1 MEEVISYFSRMKKK
15 AIAQIAFEFL
25 SIVFAVLLALGLNS
39 YKQNADLKSES
50 QLLESNIL
58 DECQANLLK
67 LDSSIY
73 ENEIYQAY
81 LDSLLSSDEIDG
93 FEFNFQNKLLSSIA
107 WNFTTS
113 SKSFQFMNPDFL
125 NDAAEIYENQDY
137 YMKISNQMFEH
148 LGDMILQIDNTEAR
162 TLTLTGDYYLSNLIS
177 ASKELR
183 SNYQRFLKKH
193 SRKEPN
199 TNLPQK

>member
-1 MEEVISYFSRMKKK
+1 MKKK

-125 NDAAEIYENQDY
+125 NDAAELYENQDY

-199 TNLPQK
+199 TNLPQKWPI

>member
-1 MEEVISYFSRMKKK
+1 MKKK

-125 NDAAEIYENQDY
+125 NDAAELYENQDY